1 MSKKINIPKIVNE
14 HPQAAVLLSK
24 LNNTKK
30 GKNIGESYSSM
41 PAISDS
47 IKEKLKNNEDIA
59 QLFPDVELSM
69 QILVSSIL
77 APNDMLNTNL
87 IYQKPDIK
95 MPSEINAVIME
106 TIKTYIKTNYD
117 LTSKLNTIVRE
128 ALFTKGA
135 YIETI
140 IPEAS
145 LDSIINPEPKDSNGE
160 VSVEDYIDTIIS
172 TNSDKAIY
180 VKDSDVT
187 VSLEDYDNVEITSS
201 SEDLLVDITDDL
213 SILKAKEKM
222 FISTEEKKDEA
233 NDILDKLFKKTDD
246 YEETPF
252 VRVNKLEDN
261 IRESIGKPLVMKLP
275 TESVIPVYVTGD
287 PTKHVG
293 YFILLDEKGTPVTM
307 DTKAPAVADEIDNM
321 AKSKDNKLNIINKAK
336 TALNGITRKDPTLK
350 DMEDIYGAILNEKIS
365 KALAA
370 GKYGDLVDINATGDI
385 YRVMLYRALKAQKTR
400 ILYISAENMIYYA
413 FDYRDNGTG
422 KSLLEKVSVLFSIRA
437 ILLFARLMANIKNS
451 VTTTE
456 VTATLSENDID
467 PAKTME
473 HIISEAMKTRQ
484 TQLPLGVTK
493 IDDLVDWAHKVGFKF
508 NFKGPGIPDMDISV
522 SDEGTNKIVPDTDLD
537 ETIEEHIIMSFGLT
551 PEIVKS
557 GYDPEFATTVL
568 ANNILLA
575 KRVMQLQDKLV
586 PFITSHVTKM
596 LHNDNVI
603 RGKIAKI
610 IDSNSNSIERYI
622 VKDVDPDNKEL
633 LKELKKKDVLVTYVT
648 NQYIKNITVTLP
660 RPSIQENEDMKAAFE
675 KFVDPLDD
683 YLDLIISEDALPEEF
698 AGELSTK
705 LDDVKKII
713 KTMLVKKWAADNGYM
728 LEINEF
734 LTLDEDG
741 KPELD
746 LLSEYNEYIKAL
758 SNAIIPFLKDNNKI
772 VDKTDD
778 KIEKIDDEEDE
789 DVAGDDST
797 SDGDDIDAEPTED
810 NDTDNSDDES
820 DDTKENTDNNED
832 ELEEE
837 TDDTEDDFKV

>member
-77 APNDMLNTNL
+77 APNDMLTTNL

-117 LTSKLNTIVRE
+117 LTSKLGTIVRE

-145 LDSIINPEPKDSNGE
+145 LDAIINPTEKESNGE
-160 VSVEDYIDTIIS
+160 VSVEDYIDTIIA
-172 TNSDKAIY
+172 NNEKAVY

-187 VSLEDYDNVEITSS
+187 VSLEDYNNIELTGS

-213 SILKAKEKM
+213 TILKAKEKL
-222 FISTEEKKDEA
+222 FVSIEEKKDETS
-233 NDILDKLFKKTDD
+233 DILDKLFKKNDD

-252 VRVNKLEDN
+252 VRVNTLEDN
-261 IRESIGKPLVMKLP
+261 LRDSIGKPLVMKLP
-275 TESVIPVYVTGD
+275 TEAVIPVYVTGD

-307 DTKAPAVADEIDNM
+307 DTKAPAIADEIDNM
-321 AKSKDNKLNIINKAK
+321 AKSKDNKLNIIKKAK
-336 TALNGITRKDPTLK
+336 DALNGITRKDPTLK
-350 DMEDIYGAILNEKIS
+350 DMEDIYGAVLNEKIN

-385 YRVMLYRALKAQKTR
+385 YRVMLYRALRAQKTR
-400 ILYISAENMIYYA
+400 LLYISSENMIYYA

-596 LHNDNVI
+596 LHNDSVI
-603 RGKIAKI
+603 RSKLAKI
-610 IDSNSNSIERYI
+610 IESNSSSIERYI
-622 VKDVDPDNKEL
+622 IKGVDPDNKEL
-633 LKELKKKDVLVTYVT
+633 LKELKKKDVLITYVT

-728 LEINEF
+728 SEINEF
-734 LTLDEDG
+734 LTLNEDG

-778 KIEKIDDEEDE
+778 KIEKIDEEDE
-789 DVAGDDST
+789 NNNVGD
-797 SDGDDIDAEPTED
+797 AEEPTED
-810 NDTDNSDDES
+810 DNVDNMEEDNGGG
-820 DDTKENTDNNED
+820 DVDNNED
-832 ELEEE
+832 DGEEE
-837 TDDTEDDFKV
+837 TDNTEDDFKV